1 MKYLKNLM
9 KFKES
14 LLQKIEPKK
23 EEILIY
29 FDGKEFIEV
38 RLPKTDESLKLIQRL
53 RDEAHRF
60 AKKYHHE
67 LRLKKL
73 LS

>member
-1 MKYLKNLM
+1 MGIDVAMISIAKR
-9 KFKES
+9 
-14 LLQKIEPKK
+14 

-29 FDGKEFIEV
+29 ARGDEFFEV
-38 RLPKTDESLKLIQRL
+38 KLPKTDESLKLIQRL

-73 LS
+73 LA